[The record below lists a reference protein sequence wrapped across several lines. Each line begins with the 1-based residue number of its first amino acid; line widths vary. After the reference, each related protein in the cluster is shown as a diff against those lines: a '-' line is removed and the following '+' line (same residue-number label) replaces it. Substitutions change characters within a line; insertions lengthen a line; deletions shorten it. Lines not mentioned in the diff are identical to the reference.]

1 MLYKSETYSYIVD
14 KMQIIEFPM
23 FNIKLNISKIAFNI
37 FGIDIYWYALI
48 IVFAIISALFYCR
61 KIDGM
66 YKIKFETILNIYI
79 WIIPIGVI
87 CARLYYVLFKLEYF
101 LQNPIS
107 ILNIRDGGLAIYG
120 GIIGGIITIIFYCK
134 KQKINLL
141 NLLDYL
147 APAVALAQSIGRWG
161 NFFNL
166 EAYGIE
172 TNLPWRMCIIKDG
185 IQKCVHPTFLYESI
199 CTFLIFI
206 LLCNLQKR
214 RKFKGEILYL
224 YLILYAFV
232 RFWIEGIRIDS
243 LMLYNFRISQ
253 ILSIAVFILFLG
265 IFTYA
270 VIKNHIMSKKGKK

>member
-1 MLYKSETYSYIVD
+1 
-14 KMQIIEFPM
+14 MQIIEFPE

-37 FGIDIYWYALI
+37 FGIDVYWYALI
-48 IVFAIISALFYCR
+48 IVFAIISALLYCR
-61 KIDGM
+61 KIDGI
-66 YKIKFETILNIYI
+66 YGIKFETILNICI

-87 CARLYYVLFKLEYF
+87 CARLYYILFKLEYF

-107 ILNIRDGGLAIYG
+107 ILSVRDGGLAIYG

-147 APAVALAQSIGRWG
+147 VPAVALAQSIGRWG
-161 NFFNL
+161 NFVNV
-166 EAYGIE
+166 EAYGTE
-172 TNLPWRMCIIKDG
+172 TNLPWRMCIVEDG
-185 IQKCVHPTFLYESI
+185 MQKCVHPAFLYESI
-199 CTFLIFI
+199 CTIIIFI
-206 LLCNLQKR
+206 LLYKLQKK

-224 YLILYAFV
+224 YLILYAFA

-243 LMLYNFRISQ
+243 LMLYNLKISQ
-253 ILSIAVFILFLG
+253 ILSIAVFIVFLG

-270 VIKNHIMSKKGKK
+270 VIKNHIMSKKEKK

>member
-66 YKIKFETILNIYI
+66 YKIKFETILNI
-79 WIIPIGVI
+79 
-87 CARLYYVLFKLEYF
+87 CELEHF
-101 LQNPIS
+101 LQKPIS

-134 KQKINLL
+134 KRKINLL

-161 NFFNL
+161 NFFNV

-185 IQKCVHPTFLYESI
+185 IQKCVHPTFYM
-199 CTFLIFI
+199 
-206 LLCNLQKR
+206 NL
-214 RKFKGEILYL
+214 F
-224 YLILYAFV
+224 AHF
-232 RFWIEGIRIDS
+232 
-243 LMLYNFRISQ
+243 
-253 ILSIAVFILFLG
+253 
-265 IFTYA
+265 
-270 VIKNHIMSKKGKK
+270 

>member
-66 YKIKFETILNIYI
+66 YKIKFETILNICI
-79 WIIPIGVI
+79 WIIPIGV
-87 CARLYYVLFKLEYF
+87 
-101 LQNPIS
+101 
-107 ILNIRDGGLAIYG
+107 
-120 GIIGGIITIIFYCK
+120 TIIFYCK
-134 KQKINLL
+134 KRKINLL

-161 NFFNL
+161 NFFNV